1 MPYRPH
7 NPGIKRAVLAAVV
20 SASLFTAACG
30 SAGEKDSG
38 EGLAPGDYTIAS
50 AEGVSDSVVVNG
62 KIAPAR
68 AINITTPLQ
77 TEVERIAVAPGD
89 RVKAEQFLASLNVD
103 QLQKQLDAQQRQQA
117 NAQADAMQTVETAQA
132 QLNTLNEQ
140 INNGTYPAIA
150 AAQSQLSQAQ
160 AAYNAA
166 AGANGTAGVVL
177 GAVRV
182 ATQMAGHISSQV
194 DQAVSS
200 HLPGGAALPG
210 MPQVPQVPQVPAQAP
225 QVQVQLPQA
234 PEQAPAQG
242 LTAEQLAQL
251 AGAGTDTGAGAA
263 TGAGA
268 GVSTE
273 QAYAALQEA
282 KANLAAARSQAEQE
296 RLQAQAQV
304 DSAWRAAENAKLGD
318 GDGTLEYQVQEATI
332 YSPIAGIVTRV
343 DVQEGDIPQ
352 GRILSVADDSRLLIR
367 ADVREADVP
376 NIAKDNLVKFT
387 STATGKKEYTG
398 RVVRVSPAG
407 DSESDAAAAAA
418 MAQGGRSGES
428 AVTFPVEIEV
438 TGDKEGLLLGGSVR
452 AEIITAESKDALNV
466 PIDAVYEDG
475 GKQKVLVLATDKDG
489 DRSGKVEERV
499 VETGAANDVDIAVTG
514 GEIKAGDIVINW
526 PEDYRGKVGQTV
538 EITDSGFDPAE
549 VEEAKKTRERTT
561 ATVTVTSTRKPTE
574 APAEQPAAE
583 PAPAAN

>member
-1 MPYRPH
+1 MAFRTASSSPARLT
-7 NPGIKRAVLAAVV
+7 RAGVALAA
-20 SASLFTAACG
+20 ASTLLLAACG
-30 SAGEKDSG
+30 SGGDDKDAKG
-38 EGLAPGDYTIAS
+38 DGLNPGDYTIAS
-50 AEGVSDSVVVNG
+50 GEGVSNSVVVNG
-62 KIAPAR
+62 TIAPAR
-68 AINITTPLQ
+68 AVNITTMVQ
-77 TEVERIAVAPGD
+77 SEVKKVAVKPGD
-89 RVKAEQFLASLNVD
+89 RVTAEQFLAAMD
-103 QLQKQLDAQQRQQA
+103 TAQLERQLEVQQKQQA
-117 NAQADAMQTVETAQA
+117 NAQADAMANVELAQKQLDAYQAGIDNGTNPGIRSAQA
-132 QLNTLNEQ
+132 QVN
-140 INNGTYPAIA
+140 
-150 AAQSQLSQAQ
+150 QAQ

-166 AGANGTAGVVL
+166 VAGGARLFERGVAAVEHVAG
-177 GAVRV
+177 G
-182 ATQMAGHISSQV
+182 
-194 DQAVSS
+194 VSS
-200 HLPGGAALPG
+200 HGSSGGES
-210 MPQVPQVPQVPAQAP
+210 QVPGVPGVAPSAAPGVPG
-225 QVQVQLPQA
+225 
-234 PEQAPAQG
+234 APAQPG
-242 LTAEQLAQL
+242 QDASQEELAQL
-251 AGAGTDTGAGAA
+251 LGGDGGAGAA
-263 TGAGA
+263 ANSA
-268 GVSTE
+268 MSPDE
-273 QAYAALQEA
+273 AYAALQ
-282 KANLAAARSQAEQE
+282 AAQAELASAQTQAAQE
-296 RLQAQAQV
+296 RDQLQAQV
-304 DSAWRAAENAKLGD
+304 DSAWRQAQAAQLGD